1 MVDETVRDAVPR
13 AVQACHELLVWL
25 IPQLDLF
32 PRARRF
38 TLGERLESG
47 LLRVLEALVEAAYS
61 REKRAALAMANR
73 TLEVERH
80 LWRLAHELRVIP
92 LKRYEHGARLMDD
105 LGRQIGG
112 WLRSRP
118 ESTA

>member
-1 MVDETVRDAVPR
+1 MTDETARDAAPR

-61 REKRAALAMANR
+61 REKRAALATANR
-73 TLEVERH
+73 TLEIERH

-112 WLRSRP
+112 WLRSRS
-118 ESTA
+118 EGSA

>member
-1 MVDETVRDAVPR
+1 MTDENPRDAAPR

-61 REKRAALAMANR
+61 REKRAALAAGPRTAGHPAQALRTNTIFCPCGRVATPRGANR
-73 TLEVERH
+73 PIRRTLQDGNPPDPANQR
-80 LWRLAHELRVIP
+80 
-92 LKRYEHGARLMDD
+92 
-105 LGRQIGG
+105 
-112 WLRSRP
+112 
-118 ESTA
+118 

>member
-1 MVDETVRDAVPR
+1 MTAETTRDAVPR

-47 LLRVLEALVEAAYS
+47 LLRVLEGV
-61 REKRAALAMANR
+61 
-73 TLEVERH
+73 V
-80 LWRLAHELRVIP
+80 
-92 LKRYEHGARLMDD
+92 
-105 LGRQIGG
+105 GRG
-112 WLRSRP
+112 
-118 ESTA
+118 

>member
-1 MVDETVRDAVPR
+1 MTDENTRDAVPR
-13 AVQACHELLVWL
+13 AVQACHELQAWL

-38 TLGERLESG
+38 TLGERLENG

-61 REKRAALAMANR
+61 REKRTALTMANR
-73 TLEVERH
+73 TLEIERH

-92 LKRYEHGARLMDD
+92 FNRYEHGAQLMDD

-112 WLRSRP
+112 WLRSRT
-118 ESTA
+118 ESGT

>member
-1 MVDETVRDAVPR
+1 MTDETARDAVPR

-38 TLGERLESG
+38 TLGARLESG
-47 LLRVLEALVEAAYS
+47 LLRVLESLVEAAYS
-61 REKRAALAMANR
+61 REKRAALAAANR
-73 TLEVERH
+73 TLEIERH

-92 LKRYEHGARLMDD
+92 LNRYEHGARLMDD

-112 WLRSRP
+112 WLRSRT
-118 ESTA
+118 EGSG